1 MKSVSQVKSLIEKEK
16 KKGKDLQI
24 VAWDAARACT
34 GYPYVYGAVG
44 EECRPAKR
52 RQYAAKFYL
61 KDHKTIVTKCKAIS
75 WDDEKNTAVITGS
88 CEGCKWNLPVMMFDC
103 RGFTRKILQMVYNW
117 TLWGGTVGG
126 QWNDARNW
134 KAKGEISKDG
144 FPADTLVCL
153 FQYNKKWLHT
163 GFGYNEETVEC
174 QSSVQYFSKRNKKWT
189 HWAVPACIDGDV
201 PTPVPPE
208 PEPEK
213 KPTLRKGSTG
223 PYVVECQEDL
233 MQLGYDVGK
242 TGADGKFGTNTQA
255 AVKKFQKQHKD
266 ADGNKLVVDGVVGQR
281 TWWALD
287 EATGKHETG
296 EVKKDA

>member
-16 KKGKDLQI
+16 KQGKDLQI

-61 KDHKTIVTKCKAIS
+61 KGHTTIVTKCKAIS
-75 WDDEKNTAVITGS
+75 WDDEANTAKITGS

-103 RGFTRKILQMVYNW
+103 RGFTRKILSMVYNW

-134 KAKGEISKDG
+134 KAKGEIKDG
-144 FPADTLVCL
+144 VPADTLLCL

-174 QSSVQYFSKRNKKWT
+174 SSGVQYFSKRTKKWT

-208 PEPEK
+208 PGPEPIN
-213 KPTLRKGSTG
+213 KPTLRRGSTG
-223 PYVVECQEDL
+223 KYVVECQTDL
-233 MQLGYDVGK
+233 ITLGYDVGS
-242 TGADGKFGTNTQA
+242 TGADGKFGKNTEA
-255 AVKKFQKQHKD
+255 GVKEFQKQHTD
-266 ADGNKLVVDGVVGQR
+266 ADGKKLVVDGVVGQR

-287 EATGKHETG
+287 NAMAEKGKE
-296 EVKKDA
+296 